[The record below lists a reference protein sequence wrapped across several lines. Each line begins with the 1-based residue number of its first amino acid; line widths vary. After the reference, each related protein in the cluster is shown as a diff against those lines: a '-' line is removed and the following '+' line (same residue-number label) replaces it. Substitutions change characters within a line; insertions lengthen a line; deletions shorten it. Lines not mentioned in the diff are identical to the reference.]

1 MTNNMTIGPALAIG
15 GNKVEMTQQGKIQV
29 TNSQGKIQTL
39 SQDEFK
45 KQLIKN
51 AENIEAGKEFE
62 FKKDNKNA
70 KIAAGIGAG
79 LAAAY
84 VGLSVAVGKGKL
96 TKAVAEQGKKLG
108 FADQVKNVFFAIG
121 DSGVKLWNSITG
133 KASKL
138 KDKIT
143 GKEKAD
149 PKPRTIFNGEKT
161 AIPTNKENLK
171 KEAIETSE
179 ETLKLKNETIAEQAK
194 NEAQA
199 FKQRAAEVKANHK
212 NIQNEYNKN
221 FGLKKDQKDEVEV
234 LQRKY
239 MKADG
244 SMMNKAEQEA
254 ADKMAKSMEDAS
266 KQEFVSLK
274 DVQTL
279 ENHGVNVDPKC
290 KEAWEKAHP
299 KITETK

>member
-29 TNSQGKIQTL
+29 TNSQGKVKTL

-51 AENIEAGKEFE
+51 ADNIEAGKDFE

-70 KIAAGIGAG
+70 KIAAGIGTA

-108 FADQVKNVFFAIG
+108 FADQIKNVFFAIG
-121 DSGVKLWNSITG
+121 DSGVKLWKSITG

-143 GKEKAD
+143 GKSQELQEKRYATYSKEQALNDAHRNYAANFEKSQLTSLQRDDMIADANVAFADYDPVKFKKSKVLEDAGLTNKQYEAVKEYANAGEKATLTKARKEILPNWIQD
-149 PKPRTIFNGEKT
+149 KKSCQRY
-161 AIPTNKENLK
+161 TNMI
-171 KEAIETSE
+171 EAKFAKID
-179 ETLKLKNETIAEQAK
+179 EQFA
-194 NEAQA
+194 
-199 FKQRAAEVKANHK
+199 
-212 NIQNEYNKN
+212 
-221 FGLKKDQKDEVEV
+221 
-234 LQRKY
+234 
-239 MKADG
+239 
-244 SMMNKAEQEA
+244 
-254 ADKMAKSMEDAS
+254 
-266 KQEFVSLK
+266 
-274 DVQTL
+274 
-279 ENHGVNVDPKC
+279 
-290 KEAWEKAHP
+290 
-299 KITETK
+299 TK

>member
-45 KQLIKN
+45 KHLIKN
-51 AENIEAGKEFE
+51 AENIEAGKDFE
-62 FKKDNKNA
+62 IKKDNKNA
-70 KIAAGIGAG
+70 KIAAGIGTA

-121 DSGVKLWNSITG
+121 DSGVKLWKSITG

-138 KDKIT
+138 ADKI
-143 GKEKAD
+143 KEKKNSD
-149 PKPRTIFNGEKT
+149 TPNRTIFNGERT
-161 AIPTNKENLK
+161 ENANLDNLD
-171 KEAIETSE
+171 ARLTSK
-179 ETLKLKNETIAEQAK
+179 ETLKLKNKAIAEQANK
-194 NEAQA
+194 EALA
-199 FKQRAAEVKANHK
+199 FEQRAAEVKANHK
-212 NIQNEYNKN
+212 NIQNEYNRN

-299 KITETK
+299 KLTETK

>member
-15 GNKVEMTQQGKIQV
+15 GNKVEMTQQGKIQL

-51 AENIEAGKEFE
+51 AENIEAGKDFE

-70 KIAAGIGAG
+70 KIAAGIGTA

-121 DSGVKLWNSITG
+121 DSGVKLWKSITG

-138 KDKIT
+138 ADKI
-143 GKEKAD
+143 KEKKNSD
-149 PKPRTIFNGEKT
+149 TPNRTIFNGERT
-161 AIPTNKENLK
+161 ENANLDNLD
-171 KEAIETSE
+171 ARLTSK
-179 ETLKLKNETIAEQAK
+179 ETLKLKNEAIAEQANK
-194 NEAQA
+194 EALA
-199 FKQRAAEVKANHK
+199 FEQRAAEVEANHK
-212 NIQNEYNKN
+212 NIQNEYNQKL
-221 FGLKKDQKDEVEV
+221 GLKNGQKDEVEV
-234 LQRKY
+234 LQRKN

-244 SMMNKAEQEA
+244 SIINQEI
-254 ADKMAKSMEDAS
+254 
-266 KQEFVSLK
+266 
-274 DVQTL
+274 T
-279 ENHGVNVDPKC
+279 VDPKN

-299 KITETK
+299 ELKETK

>member
-1 MTNNMTIGPALAIG
+1 MTNNMTIGSALAIG

-51 AENIEAGKEFE
+51 AENIEAGKDFE

-70 KIAAGIGAG
+70 KIAAGIGTA

-121 DSGVKLWNSITG
+121 DSGVKLWKSITG

-138 KDKIT
+138 ADKI
-143 GKEKAD
+143 KEKKNSD
-149 PKPRTIFNGEKT
+149 TPNRTIFNGERT
-161 AIPTNKENLK
+161 ENANLDNLD
-171 KEAIETSE
+171 ARLTSK
-179 ETLKLKNETIAEQAK
+179 ETLKLKNKAIAEQANK
-194 NEAQA
+194 EALA
-199 FKQRAAEVKANHK
+199 FEQRAAEVKANHK
-212 NIQNEYNKN
+212 NIQNEYNRN

-279 ENHGVNVDPKC
+279 ENHGVNVDPKY

-299 KITETK
+299 ELKETK